1 MSVRN
6 PNKRI
11 GVYYDRMEA
20 GANSDG
26 IRFGFVP
33 LPTFYQEKKNTTT
46 LYPFFVGQSFI
57 AAEDFNT
64 KMNPVID
71 VIINGRTS
79 FKIGSYRT
87 KPYNSKFECESIFPS
102 VANGSIGNGFSRI
115 ECDVAVWYW

>member
-1 MSVRN
+1 
-6 PNKRI
+6 
-11 GVYYDRMEA
+11 MEA
-20 GANSDG
+20 EANSDG
-26 IRFGFVP
+26 LRFGFVP

-46 LYPFFVGQSFI
+46 LYLFFVGQSFI
-57 AAEDFNT
+57 AAEDDT
-64 KMNPVID
+64 VID

-87 KPYNSKFECESIFPS
+87 KRYKSKFECESIVPS